1 MPRHKILAD
10 RDVLESALSVIRERG
25 PDGLTFASLAKACGL
40 SGATLVQRFGSKS
53 ALLKAAMLHA
63 WDLLDAS
70 TQAAIVA
77 APRSPEGVVQLLL
90 ALSNGY
96 GDIEAYADGLLMLRE
111 DLRDPQLRDRGKAW
125 QAVLVQAISTRLP
138 GHPREIATLILDQ
151 WQGSLLWWSFDPS
164 DKVEH
169 YVGRRLRAFLALVTS
184 A

>member
-1 MPRHKILAD
+1 MPRRKILAD
-10 RDVLESALSVIRERG
+10 RDVLESALGVIRERG

-40 SGATLVQRFGSKS
+40 SGATLVQRFGSKP
-53 ALLKAAMLHA
+53 ALLKTAMLHA

-70 TQAAIVA
+70 TQAAITA
-77 APRSPEGVVQLLL
+77 APHSPEGAVHLLL
-90 ALSNGY
+90 TLSHGY
-96 GDIEAYADGLLMLRE
+96 GDIETYADGLLILRE

-125 QAVLVQAISTRLP
+125 RAVLAQAVAARLP
-138 GHPREIATLILDQ
+138 GHSREVANLVLDQ

-169 YVGRRLRAFLALVTS
+169 YVERRLRAFLALVTS